1 MSGLRTVSDRANM
14 RTVFAPSL
22 RSLVSPGAIT
32 TEVTAVAAAAAAPPS
47 MPPPPATGSVPDDT
61 ISPRPLVTK
70 YRTESASR
78 VDTSTRISLPAT
90 TGLA

>member
-22 RSLVSPGAIT
+22 RSLVSPGSIT
-32 TEVTAVAAAAAAPPS
+32 TEVTAVAAAAPFS
-47 MPPPPATGSVPDDT
+47 IPPPPATGSVPDDT